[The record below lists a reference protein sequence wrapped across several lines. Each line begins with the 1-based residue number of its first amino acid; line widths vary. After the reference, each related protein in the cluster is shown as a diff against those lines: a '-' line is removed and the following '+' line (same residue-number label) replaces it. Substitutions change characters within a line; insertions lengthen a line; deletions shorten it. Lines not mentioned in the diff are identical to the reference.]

1 MGDKSKIEWT
11 DATWNPIRGCTRV
24 SEGCRH
30 CYAEQ
35 VAARFAGPGLPYE
48 GLVTLGPKGARWNGT
63 IREVPQKLDEPVR
76 WTKPRMIFVNSMS
89 DLFHDGL
96 DDAYIAAVF
105 GAMLLARHHVY
116 QVLTKRPER
125 MVKWLE
131 RELRHGPDVFAR
143 DCVAEFHRRSG
154 HRKVWVRPTL
164 DAIMDHVML
173 GVSIEDQESAEQR
186 LPFLAELHRKHLRFG
201 ATLWTSYEPALG
213 RVDFRKVPDL
223 NKVGPDRHPILDW
236 VVCGGES
243 GRGARPFDL
252 TWAKSTIDQCQAA
265 GVACFIKQFGAHPVL
280 SEGGFVFDQIRGD
293 HHHVLA
299 KIKDTTKGAVM
310 EEWPSEL
317 RVRQFPRM
325 ARFDLSKGATA

>member
-48 GLVTLGPKGARWNGT
+48 GLVT

-89 DLFHDGL
+89 DLFHAGL
-96 DDAYIAAVF
+96 DDEYIAAVF

-131 RELRHGPDVFAR
+131 RELRDGPDMFAR
-143 DCVAEFHRRSG
+143 NCVAEFQRRSS
-154 HRKVWVRPTL
+154 HRTRSYVRPTL
-164 DAIMDHVML
+164 DGILDHVML

-186 LPFLAELHRKHLRFG
+186 LPFLAELHRKNLRFG

-213 RVDFRKVPDL
+213 HVNFSKVPDL
-223 NKVGPDRHPILDW
+223 NKVGENRHPILDW

-243 GRGARPFDL
+243 GRDARSFDL
-252 TWAKSTIDQCQAA
+252 AWAKSTIDQCRTA
-265 GVACFIKQFGAHPVL
+265 GG
-280 SEGGFVFDQIRGD
+280 S
-293 HHHVLA
+293 LA
-299 KIKDTTKGAVM
+299 SSSSSGRI
-310 EEWPSEL
+310 PS
-317 RVRQFPRM
+317 
-325 ARFDLSKGATA
+325 